1 MFRVRLFDLGIQIY
15 LDSEAVVGG
24 DYTFWDPTNGQR
36 LWRAKPRPLKVSPPY
51 GCSDL
56 EAKKWNGRKAADERR
71 WFVQHVCG
79 VKAAEVV
86 DERRRREG
94 A

>member
-1 MFRVRLFDLGIQIY
+1 V
-15 LDSEAVVGG
+15 
-24 DYTFWDPTNGQR
+24 P
-36 LWRAKPRPLKVSPPY
+36 PPY

-56 EAKKWNGRKAADERR
+56 EAKKWDGGKAADERR

-79 VKAAEVV
+79 LTAAEIVE
-86 DERRRREG
+86 ERRRQKG